1 MFYNKFVAETG
12 AAGAVALL
20 LYGSGSV
27 KIMQVRLRN
36 IDLFVNA

>member
-1 MFYNKFVAETG
+1 
-12 AAGAVALL
+12 L

-36 IDLFVNA
+36 IDLFVNAWAVTI